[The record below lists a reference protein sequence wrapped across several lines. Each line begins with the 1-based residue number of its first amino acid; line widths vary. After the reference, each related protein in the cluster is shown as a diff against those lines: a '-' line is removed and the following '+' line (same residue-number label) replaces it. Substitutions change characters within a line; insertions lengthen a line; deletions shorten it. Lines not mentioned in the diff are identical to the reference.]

1 MKHRNDCGM
10 QTHRQ
15 WILEAV
21 ITRGVCAPTTFKCDC
36 DKTGPR
42 ENSHRPSVTGGI
54 SHGDTVVIAQ
64 QAIVARYTSVD
75 YTSVDHTSVDH
86 TSVDHTSVDYTTYEQ
101 AARTGMM
108 HNTKTCLSLRSLI
121 AIRNEAS
128 SREEP
133 NVLSSF
139 PSNVPPPSRGVVTT
153 LSGLVL
159 ATQRLHRQAGSGT
172 ETPSSHLRCVI
183 SERSIRSGPRTWELG
198 RVTALMSYPDDAGQ
212 AVPP

>member
-1 MKHRNDCGM
+1 
-10 QTHRQ
+10 
-15 WILEAV
+15 V
-21 ITRGVCAPTTFKCDC
+21 ITCGVYAPTTFKCDC

-54 SHGDTVVIAQ
+54 SHGDTVVIAL

-75 YTSVDHTSVDH
+75 Y